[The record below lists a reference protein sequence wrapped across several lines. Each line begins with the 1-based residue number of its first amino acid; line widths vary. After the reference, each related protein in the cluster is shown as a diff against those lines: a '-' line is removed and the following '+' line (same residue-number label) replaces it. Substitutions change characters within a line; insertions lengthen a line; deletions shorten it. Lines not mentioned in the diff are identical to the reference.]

1 MKRINI
7 ITVMTGLLFAL
18 SVNANDNN
26 TKLKFNPIQTAVPSL
41 SISPESRGAA
51 MGDIGVAT
59 TPDINSQHWNPAKY
73 AFMDSKGG
81 LGISYTPWLRKL
93 VNDIALMYAT
103 GYYKIGDLQALSASL
118 RYFSLGEVQIRE
130 SSDPQ
135 AIGYTINP
143 YEMAVD
149 LAYSRQL
156 SEKFSAAVALRF
168 IYTDMT
174 YGGDNDV
181 TPGTAFAADIAMYY
195 NNYVFIGNAESLWS
209 WGLNISNIG
218 SKVSV
223 DGGNNSSFIP
233 TNLRLGTSLLYPIDD
248 YNHIAVSV
256 DFNKLLVPTPPQES
270 LSLDEDGNI
279 IIDEN
284 EAWEKYKDM
293 SPITGIFKSFSDAPG
308 GFKEELKEINWS
320 IGAEYTYDNRFA
332 LRTGY
337 YHESSIKGNRKY
349 FTFGA
354 GFKMNIFQIDA
365 AYMIAT
371 AQQSPLDQTL
381 RFSLTFDM
389 GGIKEMLRR

>member
-130 SSDPQ
+130 SNDPQ

-381 RFSLTFDM
+381 RFSLAFDM

>member
-381 RFSLTFDM
+381 RFSLAFDM
-389 GGIKEMLRR
+389 GGIKELLRR

>member
-381 RFSLTFDM
+381 RFSLAFDM